1 MKVKAISFDMDG
13 TLYRV
18 RRLRVA
24 WRLRWERGLLLALLA
39 AREKIRHEPPLP
51 DREALYDRE
60 AELVAPSF
68 GLPVEEAHHR
78 LAGLR
83 EALPGALTEGVR
95 PYPGLVAALEAA
107 RARGL
112 AIAVLSD
119 YDPKEKLAYL
129 GLDRLP
135 WAATLAADASGALKP
150 HPRPFLELARRLG
163 VDPHEIV
170 HVGDREDLDVEG
182 AIASGMRAW
191 RIASRRDVPSRSE
204 YVFSR
209 YTVDLFARLAAA
221 KPIAPADKK
230 K

>member
-1 MKVKAISFDMDG
+1 MKVRAISLDMDG

-39 AREKIRHEPPLP
+39 AREKIRHEAPLP
-51 DREALYDRE
+51 DRQALYSRE

-68 GLPVEEAHHR
+68 GLSKTEAERR

-83 EALPGALTEGVR
+83 EALPSALTEGVR

-107 RARGL
+107 HARGL

-119 YDPKEKLAYL
+119 YDPGEKLAYL

-135 WAATLAADASGALKP
+135 WAATLAADEFGALKP
-150 HPRPFLELARRLG
+150 HPRPFLELARRLA
-163 VDPHEIV
+163 VDPAEIV
-170 HVGDREDLDVEG
+170 HVGDREDLDVQG
-182 AIASGMRAW
+182 ALSSGMRAW
-191 RIASRRDVPSRSE
+191 RIASRRDVSSRSE
-204 YVFSR
+204 RVFSR
-209 YTVDLFARLAAA
+209 YTVDLFAQLVSA
-221 KPIAPADKK
+221 KPIAPVEKK